1 MMNKEVVKHYNK
13 LYKYCTTARVHGA
26 IYKKKLKELKNIT
39 TVFLRQERIERLKD
53 EKESTNNKDNCN
65 NN

>member
-1 MMNKEVVKHYNK
+1 MNKEAIKYYNK
-13 LYKYCTTARVHGA
+13 LYKYCTNARVHGQL
-26 IYKKKLKELKNIT
+26 YKQKLKELKNVT
-39 TVFLRQERIERLKD
+39 TVFLRQEHIERLKD

>member
-1 MMNKEVVKHYNK
+1 MTRYEK
-13 LYKYCTTARVHGA
+13 LYKYCTTARVHGS
-26 IYKKKLKELKNIT
+26 IYKKKLKELQQL
-39 TVFLRQERIERLKD
+39 TVKELRRH